1 MTYIGEV
8 TFNSRTLKQRFLTPK
23 NAKSSSSSVGA
34 RVVKSGWVGLYGRPW
49 GRERVSSCHPSL
61 RSGSPAPVRGCHP
74 ERRCTSLT
82 CVNYTCH
89 PERSEGS
96 PAPVRGC
103 HPERRCTSLT
113 CVNYTCHPER
123 SEGSIALGT
132 EILRFTQDDK
142 IVPCVLP
149 GAGGLP
155 SVSATNTSQTT
166 PEYAATAPGAT
177 WGDRRVKGRGFD
189 LQSARTAPRD
199 PYISEQ
205 QRVVRIVRYCNA
217 NRFRCG

>member
-8 TFNSRTLKQRFLTPK
+8 TFNSRTLKQRFLTPQ

-96 PAPVRGC
+96 
-103 HPERRCTSLT
+103 
-113 CVNYTCHPER
+113 
-123 SEGSIALGT
+123 IALGT

-149 GAGGLP
+149 VAGGLP
-155 SVSATNTSQTT
+155 RVSATNTSQTT

-177 WGDRRVKGRGFD
+177 WDDRHVKGRGFD
-189 LQSARTAPRD
+189 LQSARTASRD

>member
-8 TFNSRTLKQRFLTPK
+8 TFNSRTLKQRFLTPQ

-49 GRERVSSCHPSL
+49 GRERVSS
-61 RSGSPAPVRGCHP
+61 
-74 ERRCTSLT
+74 
-82 CVNYTCH
+82 CH

-155 SVSATNTSQTT
+155 RVSATNTSQTT
-166 PEYAATAPGAT
+166 PEYAATAAGAT
-177 WGDRRVKGRGFD
+177 WDDRRVKGRGFD

-205 QRVVRIVRYCNA
+205 QRVVRIARYCNVS
-217 NRFRCG
+217 RFRCG